1 MSSRSIRKRIIE
13 QFLSK
18 EQTMNYEEAVQP
30 NTQEDRTPET
40 EQQAP
45 REWIEPTFERM
56 TLKEAMSGGGFYY
69 YDGPYTYS

>member
-1 MSSRSIRKRIIE
+1 MLE

-30 NTQEDRTPET
+30 NTQEDRAPET
-40 EQQAP
+40 EQQPP
-45 REWIEPTFERM
+45 REWVEPTFERM
-56 TLKEAMSGGGFYY
+56 TLKEAMTGAGFYN